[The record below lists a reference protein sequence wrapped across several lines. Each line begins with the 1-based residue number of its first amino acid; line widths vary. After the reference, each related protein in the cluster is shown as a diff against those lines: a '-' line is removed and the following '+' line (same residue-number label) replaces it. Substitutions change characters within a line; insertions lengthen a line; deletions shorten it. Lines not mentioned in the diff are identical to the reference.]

1 MRVSVLLTFLFILTT
16 CLCKTSV
23 WAESLSVS
31 GGQSNEAI
39 SDDKDPDMDTINEDE
54 ELEPIEDESETA
66 FVKDPIQSYNRA
78 IFAFNDKAY
87 YYVFKPVYK
96 GYNAVLPEK
105 ARLSVQKFFSNIKM
119 PIRLVNCLFQGKF
132 KGAGIEASRFIINS
146 TAGIAGFFDPAKSK
160 FHLEAQDED
169 TGQTLGKYRIGPEYF
184 VMWPFLGPS
193 TLHDTMGYVGDV
205 ALNPLT
211 LISFFVGPL
220 VNAGVNTYDSINEI
234 SLGAGVAYENITQ
247 PAIDPYIA
255 LKDAYLQNRIK
266 KIKE

>member
-1 MRVSVLLTFLFILTT
+1 MRVSVLWTFLFILTA

-39 SDDKDPDMDTINEDE
+39 NEDE
-54 ELEPIEDESETA
+54 EFEPIEEESETA

-87 YYVFKPVYK
+87 YYVFRPAYK
-96 GYNAVLPEK
+96 GYSAVLPEK
-105 ARLSVQKFFSNIKM
+105 ARLSVGKFFSNIKM
-119 PIRLVNCLFQGKF
+119 PIRLFNCLFQGKF

-146 TAGIAGFFDPAKSK
+146 TVGIVGFFDPAKSK

-169 TGQTLGKYRIGPEYF
+169 TGQTLGKYRVGPEYF

-193 TLHDTMGYVGDV
+193 TMHDTMGYVGDV

-234 SLGAGVAYENITQ
+234 SLGAGEAYENITQ

-266 KIKE
+266 RIKE